1 MKQKWP
7 LAKLVVHGKLHVN
20 SLQQLFLGGI
30 PDGFAVKRIPVSG
43 VLLMSSCLVCH
54 ARSSFSGEG
63 GEREEVKGR
72 GKEGGRSLLNSEMT
86 GEWRKKIVLMWQGFT
101 EEFVHW

>member
-1 MKQKWP
+1 
-7 LAKLVVHGKLHVN
+7 
-20 SLQQLFLGGI
+20 
-30 PDGFAVKRIPVSG
+30 
-43 VLLMSSCLVCH
+43 MSSCLVCH

-86 GEWRKKIVLMWQGFT
+86 GEWRKKIVLIWQGFT
-101 EEFVHW
+101 LWGGEEGMEEFIHW